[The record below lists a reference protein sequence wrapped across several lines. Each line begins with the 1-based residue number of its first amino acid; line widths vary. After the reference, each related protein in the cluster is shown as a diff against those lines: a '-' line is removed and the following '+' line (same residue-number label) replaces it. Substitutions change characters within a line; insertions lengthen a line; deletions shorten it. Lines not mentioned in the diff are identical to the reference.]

1 MSNYTE
7 ADVERWHGN
16 VLEMFE
22 GRERESAGLL
32 ADLVRLK
39 AAALEG
45 AKVPGLVADNA
56 ALGSVLAHAESNCA
70 LRIQEWLWAPEVK
83 EQMQALLDIIQ
94 PAADA
99 WRASGAGRDF
109 CAEVFDLRGKEYAL
123 RQTEAALRGEV
134 SALQARVA
142 EEEANHKRTMGE
154 LDASEEEVTALRARV
169 AELERNQMESNRPW
183 DKAGDFAALQG
194 MVMTPTIDT
203 NLRITSEVEDRFE
216 IDACE
221 LAAVFTE
228 RDALRAQVTPM
239 REALEWI
246 ERETHPEDGLT
257 FERIHAKAAGALS
270 APPAETTP
278 TSGDSPVLYVLEL
291 YRGEGEW
298 DPMFLGTIA
307 STVRE
312 KVDVKDRSMGST
324 RIAEY
329 VRRTPAE
336 TTPAPEREPSME
348 RDLQRLWDAGHPK

>member
-1 MSNYTE
+1 MAYTE
-7 ADVERWHGN
+7 ADVIHDSE
-16 VLEMFE
+16 
-22 GRERESAGLL
+22 AI
-32 ADLVRLK
+32 RLDIDTTPHTK
-39 AAALEG
+39 EFRQSMRDRIRRLRAAALEG

-56 ALGSVLAHAESNCA
+56 ALGSVLAHAESTCE
-70 LRIQEWLWAPEVK
+70 LRIKDWLWAPEAK
-83 EQMQALLDIIQ
+83 EQMQSLLDIIQ

-228 RDALRAQVTPM
+228 RDALRAQVVGAWAQGIEAM
-239 REALEWI
+239 RSLVMQAVERAL
-246 ERETHPEDGLT
+246 PDDGT
-257 FERIHAKAAGALS
+257 SAAAVLMVKHLPVPRMPAALS
-270 APPAETTP
+270 APPAATKEDE
-278 TSGDSPVLYVLEL
+278 S
-291 YRGEGEW
+291 
-298 DPMFLGTIA
+298 
-307 STVRE
+307 
-312 KVDVKDRSMGST
+312 
-324 RIAEY
+324 
-329 VRRTPAE
+329 
-336 TTPAPEREPSME
+336 
-348 RDLQRLWDAGHPK
+348 